1 MGGRREKLEAQKLDC
16 GKARYGYIY
25 IDKYHPDPARRQTY
39 ELDPAEALPGLSKQQ
54 VVRDMCAWCL
64 AGTKTYSVAKRLN
77 DMGILSPGDRRHPP
91 GLWCPQTVRKLL
103 KSHTYTGE
111 FIRSGIKVPCPQVI
125 DPETWRR
132 VQERL
137 EDNKQQHIGRP
148 STQYLLSNYLWCGKC
163 QHRCTTHRT
172 THRTKVYGQYRCGN
186 FGNKPPY
193 TRYCDAPGIGQVAIE
208 TAAFSMLWGVL
219 TNPALLLEMGRA
231 YYESLPR
238 PESDSLKELERE
250 LAHLRAREEMILELV
265 KRKLMKISEGQ

>member
-1 MGGRREKLEAQKLDC
+1 MLELKKKLDC

-193 TRYCDAPGIGQVAIE
+193 TRYCDAPGISQPKIE
-208 TAAFSMLWGVL
+208 TAAFRMVWEVL
-219 TNPALLLEMGRA
+219 TNPALLLEMGTRA
-231 YYESLPR
+231 CPN
-238 PESDSLKELERE
+238 PT
-250 LAHLRAREEMILELV
+250 AMA
-265 KRKLMKISEGQ
+265 